1 MSDRQRETERERAFE
16 RHAKQ
21 TFDRSVRDLD
31 AGTRSRLAQARRAAL
46 EQADERGSRRGW
58 TWSFAPVG
66 AVAAS
71 VLAVA
76 LVLSLNGPQP
86 DGDGLPTAF
95 QDIEFLLGDDG
106 LEIEMLD
113 EEIEFYAWLEEQPE
127 LATPAATDDGV
138 G

>member
-1 MSDRQRETERERAFE
+1 MTERQRDNEIERAFE

-21 TFDRSVRDLD
+21 AFDRSVRDLD
-31 AGTRSRLAQARRAAL
+31 AATRSRLSQARAAAL
-46 EQADERGSRRGW
+46 EHVDGRDTRRGW
-58 TWSFAPVG
+58 TWSLAPAG

-76 LVLSLNGPQP
+76 VLVWQNGPRTEL
-86 DGDGLPTAF
+86 GLQPTAF
-95 QDIEFLLGDDG
+95 QDIEILLGEDG

-127 LATPAATDDGV
+127 LSAPAAIGDGV

>member
-1 MSDRQRETERERAFE
+1 MSERQREETERAFE

-31 AGTRSRLAQARRAAL
+31 SATRSRLAQARRAAL
-46 EQADERGSRRGW
+46 EHADERESRRGW
-58 TWSFAPVG
+58 TWSLAPAG

-76 LVLSLNGPQP
+76 FLLWQNGPRP
-86 DGDGLPTAF
+86 ELGLQPTAF
-95 QDIEFLLGDDG
+95 QDMEILLGEDG
-106 LEIEMLD
+106 VEIEMLD

-127 LATPAATDDGV
+127 LTTPAATGDGV

>member
-1 MSDRQRETERERAFE
+1 MTERQRDIELERAFE

-31 AGTRSRLAQARRAAL
+31 AATRSRLAQARRAAL
-46 EQADERGSRRGW
+46 DETDQRDSRRGW
-58 TWSFAPVG
+58 TWSLAPVG

-76 LVLSLNGPQP
+76 LVLSTNAPRP
-86 DGDGLPTAF
+86 DRDGLPPAF
-95 QDIEFLLGDDG
+95 QDIEILLGDEG

-127 LATPAATDDGV
+127 LATPTAIDDGV